1 MVVTCCSRF
10 LNLNHVA
17 VPLHDKRVMVL
28 TQQKITKYFTTK
40 KATPKRL
47 VQQKITKYITVK
59 KKLKAERLEL
69 QLHATTAAAI
79 TSLSHWLQPSF
90 PLGEVFSWP
99 RDIPPPLIVPLT
111 NVRLGP
117 ALFK

>member
-1 MVVTCCSRF
+1 M
-10 LNLNHVA
+10 NLNHVA

-28 TQQKITKYFTTK
+28 TQQKITKYFKTK
-40 KATPKRL
+40 KATPKKL

-59 KKLKAERLEL
+59 KQLKTERLEL
-69 QLHATTAAAI
+69 QLHAATAAAI

-90 PLGEVFSWP
+90 PLGEVFL

-111 NVRLGP
+111 VVRLGP

>member
-17 VPLHDKRVMVL
+17 VPLHDKKVL

-40 KATPKRL
+40 KATPKKL

-59 KKLKAERLEL
+59 KPKAERLEL

>member
-17 VPLHDKRVMVL
+17 APLHDKKVL
-28 TQQKITKYFTTK
+28 TQQKITKYFKTK
-40 KATPKRL
+40 KATPKKL

-59 KKLKAERLEL
+59 KPKAERLEL

>member
-10 LNLNHVA
+10 LDLNHVA

-28 TQQKITKYFTTK
+28 TQQKITKSVTTK
-40 KATPKRL
+40 KATLKKL

-59 KKLKAERLEL
+59 KLKAERLEL
-69 QLHATTAAAI
+69 QLHAATAAAI

-90 PLGEVFSWP
+90 PLGEVFPWP

>member
-1 MVVTCCSRF
+1 M
-10 LNLNHVA
+10 NLNHVA

-40 KATPKRL
+40 KATPKKL

-59 KKLKAERLEL
+59 KPEAERLEL

-99 RDIPPPLIVPLT
+99 RDIPPPLTVPLT
-111 NVRLGP
+111 NVRLGL

>member
-1 MVVTCCSRF
+1 MFVTCCSRF

-17 VPLHDKRVMVL
+17 VPLHNKKVL
-28 TQQKITKYFTTK
+28 TQQKITKYFKPK
-40 KATPKRL
+40 KATPKKL

-59 KKLKAERLEL
+59 KPKAERLEL

>member
-1 MVVTCCSRF
+1 MFVTCCSRF

-17 VPLHDKRVMVL
+17 VPLHDKKVL
-28 TQQKITKYFTTK
+28 TQQKITKYFKTK
-40 KATPKRL
+40 KATPKKL

-59 KKLKAERLEL
+59 KPKAERLEL

>member
-17 VPLHDKRVMVL
+17 VPLHDKKVL
-28 TQQKITKYFTTK
+28 TQQKITKYFKTK
-40 KATPKRL
+40 KATPKKL

-59 KKLKAERLEL
+59 KPKAERLEL

>member
-28 TQQKITKYFTTK
+28 TQQKIAKYFTTK
-40 KATPKRL
+40 RPRPRSWSSRRSRSTS
-47 VQQKITKYITVK
+47 VK
-59 KKLKAERLEL
+59 KPKAERLEL